1 MYGLGI
7 AKSLGVTMR
16 HFIVTYLD
24 DLKWLFKGGFGSRY
38 TPEALPER
46 QSPSARGIFT
56 IQYPD
61 EEPPLPERFR
71 VFPFHVIDPETGK
84 SRCTAC
90 GMCARVCPPQCIW
103 IKRGED
109 PETGRPAK
117 EPAEFY
123 IDVSICMSCGLCAE
137 ACPFDAIK
145 MDQDYEVAAYERFDS
160 LLWDLDKLT
169 EPQSYDVVLHP
180 SDYATDDGS
189 SQ

>member
-7 AKSLGVTMR
+7 AKSLSVTMR
-16 HFIVTYLD
+16 RFVVTYVD
-24 DLKWLFKGGFGSRY
+24 DLRWLFKSGFGGRY

-46 QSPSARGIFT
+46 QSPSGRGIFT
-56 IQYPD
+56 IQYPN

-103 IKRGED
+103 IKRGKD

-123 IDVSICMSCGLCAE
+123 IDVSVCMSCGLCAE

-145 MDQDYEVAAYERFDS
+145 MDQDYEVAAYERYDS

-169 EPQSYDVVLHP
+169 KPQSHDLALHP
-180 SDYATDDGS
+180 SDYAMDDGS
-189 SQ
+189 SS

>member
-24 DLKWLFKGGFGSRY
+24 DLKWFFKGGFGARY
-38 TPEALPER
+38 TPEALSER
-46 QSPSARGIFT
+46 QSPRARGIFT

-84 SRCTAC
+84 SACTAC
-90 GMCARVCPPQCIW
+90 GMCSRVCPPQCIW

-117 EPAEFY
+117 EPAEFH
-123 IDVSICMSCGLCAE
+123 IDISICMSCGLCVE

-145 MDQDYEVAAYERFDS
+145 MDHNYEVAAYERYES
-160 LLWDLDKLT
+160 LLWDLDKLS
-169 EPQSYDVVLHP
+169 QSQSEDMALHP
-180 SDYATDDGS
+180 SDYASEDVS
-189 SQ
+189 A